1 MTLGGILMLRFF
13 ERYKQKVITWA
24 KGNSTVDWFVFGVW
38 VLIALV
44 IGVMMFFTIDTT
56 PASPGNYDPLVSRAL
71 FIQDKPIKMLEQRGN
86 IRINDDEILLEIE
99 NKECKIIA
107 TYNREFELQEIE
119 KKDKAHSVIFAIIAS
134 GVIGYLGGGIIVGI
148 IALIQLIYST
158 ISYYLSE
165 LIYKWKRKKNKKH

>member
-1 MTLGGILMLRFF
+1 MLRFF

-56 PASPGNYDPLVSRAL
+56 PASP
-71 FIQDKPIKMLEQRGN
+71 PIKMLEQRGN

-134 GVIGYLGGGIIVGI
+134 GVIGYWGGGIIVGI

>member
-1 MTLGGILMLRFF
+1 
-13 ERYKQKVITWA
+13 
-24 KGNSTVDWFVFGVW
+24 
-38 VLIALV
+38 
-44 IGVMMFFTIDTT
+44 
-56 PASPGNYDPLVSRAL
+56 
-71 FIQDKPIKMLEQRGN
+71 MLEQRGN

-99 NKECKIIA
+99 NKECKIRA